1 VGEIPTSGE
10 ATGPTKAGGA
20 SPTGPKAPA
29 HGRIPHVT
37 IGPRARIA
45 IAAIFFTYILA
56 IRTYDITST
65 FLMLGDQIRD
75 WTIALGSWRDLPLTG
90 PPSVAGG
97 RTLGPI
103 YYWVLWLGRVTAGP
117 FTDNL
122 PHTGGLIVSL
132 LQGVGDTW
140 LLWVLMTRLPI
151 TLALAAS
158 LLAASAPFDVGLSGT
173 IWNPPVAAALAK
185 MAMALVLT
193 LGKEPAWWR
202 LAATAGTAW
211 LAVQAHSTGAFV
223 GVPIL
228 AALIGMPLVER
239 QWRRA
244 GQVAALAIGVIA
256 ILQVPYLVAQFRA
269 PDTSLAPTMVI
280 ESFTQASSVDVVKSY
295 STVTDITGGLLVRQ
309 LDTWKLRWPT
319 LVVIVIVL
327 ARWRQDLPLL
337 AASVGGLAT
346 AGALFATWTHP
357 YDSYWFMTL
366 TMSMALA
373 YVLAIAALPWPRVAQ
388 AAGAILLAAV
398 VWWQPMRIAQSRL
411 TFKFPEYRAMLAGS
425 RSLAAQAPVLRDIRI
440 TFAVHPS
447 MDKYFMYKI
456 LGGRM
461 DRNAPH
467 TAFIEADGRV
477 RIE

>member
-1 VGEIPTSGE
+1 MS
-10 ATGPTKAGGA
+10 
-20 SPTGPKAPA
+20 
-29 HGRIPHVT
+29 

-45 IAAIFFTYILA
+45 IAAVFFTYVLA
-56 IRTYDITST
+56 IRTYDLTST

-103 YYWVLWLGRVTAGP
+103 YYWVLWGGRHLVGP

-122 PHTGGLIVSL
+122 PHTGGLIVAL
-132 LQGVGDTW
+132 LQGIGDTW

-158 LLAASAPFDVGLSGT
+158 LLVVSAPFDVGLSAT

-193 LGKEPAWWR
+193 LGQQPAWWR
-202 LAATAGTAW
+202 IAVTAGAAW

-223 GVPIL
+223 GVPVL
-228 AALIGMPLVER
+228 AALVAMPLAER

-244 GQVAALAIGVIA
+244 GQVGALALVVIA
-256 ILQVPYLVAQFRA
+256 TLQVPYLIAQLRA
-269 PDTSLAPTMVI
+269 PETSLAPTMVI

-295 STVTDITGGLLVRQ
+295 SVVTNTTGDLLVRQ
-309 LDTWKLRWPT
+309 METWPFRLPT
-319 LVVIVIVL
+319 LVIIAIVL
-327 ARWRQDLPLL
+327 ARWRRDLPLL
-337 AASVGGLAT
+337 AVSVGGLAT
-346 AGALFATWTHP
+346 AVVLFATWTRP
-357 YDSYWFMTL
+357 YDSYWFLTL

-373 YVLAIAALPWPRVAQ
+373 YTLAIAALPWPRVPQ
-388 AAGAILLAAV
+388 ALGAVLLAAV
-398 VWWQPMRIAQSRL
+398 VWLQPMRVEQSRL
-411 TFKFPEYRAMLAGS
+411 TFKFPEYRAMLVGS
-425 RSLAAQAPVLRDIRI
+425 RRLAAEAPVLRDIRI

-447 MDKYFMYKI
+447 MNKYFIYEI
-456 LGGRM
+456 LGGRL
-461 DRNAPH
+461 DRAAPR
-467 TAFIEADGRV
+467 TAFIEPDGRV

>member
-1 VGEIPTSGE
+1 M
-10 ATGPTKAGGA
+10 
-20 SPTGPKAPA
+20 
-29 HGRIPHVT
+29 T

-45 IAAIFFTYILA
+45 IAALFFAYALT

-97 RTLGPI
+97 RTLGPV
-103 YYWVLWLGRVTAGP
+103 YYWVLWLGRVVIGP

-122 PHTGGLIVSL
+122 PHTGGIIVSL
-132 LQGVGDTW
+132 MQGIGDTW

-151 TLALAAS
+151 TLALATS
-158 LLAASAPFDVGLSGT
+158 LLVVSAPFDVGLSAT

-193 LGKEPAWWR
+193 LGKQPASWR
-202 LAATAGTAW
+202 IAVTAAMAW

-228 AALIGMPLVER
+228 VALVAMPLVQR

-244 GQVAALAIGVIA
+244 GEVAALAVGVIA
-256 ILQVPYLVAQFRA
+256 ILQLPFLIAQFRA
-269 PDTSLAPTMVI
+269 PETSLAPTMVI
-280 ESFTQASSVDVVKSY
+280 ESFTQASSVNIVKSFAA
-295 STVTDITGGLLVRQ
+295 VTDTTGGLLVRGVEGW
-309 LDTWKLRWPT
+309 TLRLTT
-319 LVVIVIVL
+319 LLVIAIVGW
-327 ARWRQDLPLL
+327 RWRKDLPLV
-337 AASVGGLAT
+337 AVSVGCLAM
-346 AGALFATWTHP
+346 AVALFATWTRP

-373 YVLAIAALPWPRVAQ
+373 YALAIAALPWPRAVQ
-388 AAGAILLAAV
+388 AIGALLLAVV
-398 VWWQPMRIAQSRL
+398 VWQQPGRIEQSRL
-411 TFKFPEYRAMLAGS
+411 TFKFPEYRAMLVGS

-447 MDKYFMYKI
+447 MNKYFIYEI
-456 LGGRM
+456 LGGRI
-461 DRNAPH
+461 DRAAAH
-467 TAFIEADGRV
+467 TAFIEADGSV
-477 RIE
+477 RLE

>member
-1 VGEIPTSGE
+1 M
-10 ATGPTKAGGA
+10 K
-20 SPTGPKAPA
+20 
-29 HGRIPHVT
+29 
-37 IGPRARIA
+37 PRLRIA
-45 IAAIFFTYILA
+45 LAAAFFIYVLF

-97 RTLGPI
+97 RTLGPV
-103 YYWVLWLGRVTAGP
+103 YYWVLWMGRVVMGP

-140 LLWVLMTRLPI
+140 LLWVLMTRLPL
-151 TLALAAS
+151 TLALATS
-158 LLAASAPFDVGLSGT
+158 LLVVSAPFDVGLSAT

-193 LGKEPAWWR
+193 LGQEPAWWR
-202 LAATAGTAW
+202 LAVTAGVAW

-228 AALIGMPLVER
+228 AALVGTPLVAR

-244 GQVAALAIGVIA
+244 GQVAALAVAVIA
-256 ILQVPYLVAQFRA
+256 VLQMPYLAAQFRA
-269 PDTSLAPTMVI
+269 PETSLAPTMVI
-280 ESFTQASSVDVVKSY
+280 ESFTQASSVDLVKSY
-295 STVTDITGGLLVRQ
+295 SVVTNTTGDLLVRQ
-309 LDTWKLRWPT
+309 MDTWSFRLPT
-319 LVVIVIVL
+319 LLVIAIVL
-327 ARWRQDLPLL
+327 ARWRRDLPLL
-337 AASVGGLAT
+337 AVSIGCLAT
-346 AGALFATWTHP
+346 AVALFATWTRP
-357 YDSYWFMTL
+357 YDSYWFLTL
-366 TMSMALA
+366 TTSMAVAYALA
-373 YVLAIAALPWPRVAQ
+373 LTALPWPRVTQ
-388 AAGAILLAAV
+388 AAGAILLAVV
-398 VWWQPMRIAQSRL
+398 VWLQPMRIEQSRL

-447 MDKYFMYKI
+447 MNKYFIYEI

-461 DRNAPH
+461 DPAAAH
-467 TAFIEADGRV
+467 TAFIEPDGRV
-477 RIE
+477 RVE